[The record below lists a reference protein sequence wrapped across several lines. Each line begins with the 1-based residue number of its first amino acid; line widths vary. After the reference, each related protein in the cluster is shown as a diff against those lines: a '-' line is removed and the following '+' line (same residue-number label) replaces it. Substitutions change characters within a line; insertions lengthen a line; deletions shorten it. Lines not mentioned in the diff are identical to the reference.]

1 MKIYP
6 KKLNSLEELKR
17 EKQVLLYAKKH
28 TASQDLFSTDE
39 IIQKAKQ
46 PAVDK
51 TTDFMAIAGD
61 LLTSSSTTNVAMTL
75 GLPLIKMLGLK
86 AGKGVFKGLFKEVFV
101 GYMKWKLIHFGITT
115 AVSMVKSKKEDKSIK
130 TKRR

>member
-28 TASQDLFSTDE
+28 TGSLDFFPKSTVATAQE
-39 IIQKAKQ
+39 
-46 PAVDK
+46 PVVDK
-51 TTDFMAIAGD
+51 TTDAMAIAGD
-61 LLTSSSTTNVAMTL
+61 LLTSSSASNIALTL

-86 AGKGVFKGLFKEVFV
+86 AGKGVFKGLFKEVFL
-101 GYMKWKLIHFGITT
+101 GYMKWKLVHFGFTT
-115 AVSMVKSKKEDKSIK
+115 VMDMVRSQKENKDQKA
-130 TKRR
+130 KRR